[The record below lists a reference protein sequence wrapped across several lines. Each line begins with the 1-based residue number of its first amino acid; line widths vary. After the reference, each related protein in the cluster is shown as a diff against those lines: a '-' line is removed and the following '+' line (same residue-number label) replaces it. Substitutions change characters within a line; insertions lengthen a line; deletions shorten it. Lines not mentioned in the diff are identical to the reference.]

1 MCKGIALQPLAE
13 ALQPLTELIGSVRQ
27 ELPSMPFLVPGVGTQ
42 GGDLA
47 AVLEAGRNDRG
58 VGLVINASR
67 SVLYASSGDDYAA
80 AAESAARDLAN
91 AMEIAP
97 TL

>member
-1 MCKGIALQPLAE
+1 
-13 ALQPLTELIGSVRQ
+13 
-27 ELPSMPFLVPGVGTQ
+27 MPFLVPGVGTQ

-47 AVLEAGRNDRG
+47 AVLDVGRNDKG
-58 VGLVINASR
+58 AGLVINASR